1 MLATISKTDAFLYW
15 ICALLMVSLFL
26 QNHMRTSVTYWT
38 CWWMPSAKLIVF
50 ERWEDQ
56 NINNAEL
63 TSSRTCITWPDGCG
77 RFWNET
83 VHTGG
88 MIGAHADGS
97 HGLDKENHLQVPSLQ
112 TNRFW
117 LTRVCPLNKISLF
130 RRYGYTGCMFCKVA
144 NTKFT
149 NSTFAS
155 WTSNSKNS
163 REALSALNRILA
175 GRQPLQ
181 AQGNNCSL
189 SHYSPH
195 HFGITKPCKI
205 PNVSSKYLSAL
216 LLRSPLPH
224 ISIANGQWTK
234 PARQKAGN
242 LRHPGVGEHADEVDG
257 LLLHLPPISTPWTT
271 NDYFLL
277 CENFG

>member
-1 MLATISKTDAFLYW
+1 MDQWQTASNATSHLACDKGVFSPHVCCVQSLNGHRPNDGHNAMMLATISKTDAFLYW

-112 TNRFW
+112 TNRF
-117 LTRVCPLNKISLF
+117 
-130 RRYGYTGCMFCKVA
+130 
-144 NTKFT
+144 
-149 NSTFAS
+149 
-155 WTSNSKNS
+155 
-163 REALSALNRILA
+163 
-175 GRQPLQ
+175 
-181 AQGNNCSL
+181 
-189 SHYSPH
+189 
-195 HFGITKPCKI
+195 
-205 PNVSSKYLSAL
+205 
-216 LLRSPLPH
+216 
-224 ISIANGQWTK
+224 
-234 PARQKAGN
+234 
-242 LRHPGVGEHADEVDG
+242 
-257 LLLHLPPISTPWTT
+257 
-271 NDYFLL
+271 
-277 CENFG
+277 